1 MVASLPAARYFLSKP
16 GTGRA
21 SIESILQRL
30 LVPKLSSDCPT
41 TPVRRSS
48 TLSVFPIPYDF
59 PALLP
64 LWAKFGAPLVKL
76 YPIRCYPLPLRIPP
90 ILPSY
95 RWKWSGGSSSCIL
108 QSFSFR
114 YFPLL
119 KCPIAPPNRSP
130 LLSPDSEMHQLPLFL
145 IQGRRK
151 SKIKTK
157 ANANIYESPVQLSTA
172 ATTVTRSTTK
182 RHFVFFSTFPLST
195 RSPLLFPCSSLPIL
209 AVVCQLPI
217 VIAVCLEV
225 LAPGGKGR
233 HEEGSVG
240 TCLVKVQVA
249 LGQNVLLYHC
259 TDE

>member
-1 MVASLPAARYFLSKP
+1 MGEVWGSAGKAISHSLLSF
-16 GTGRA
+16 T
-21 SIESILQRL
+21 
-30 LVPKLSSDCPT
+30 
-41 TPVRRSS
+41 S
-48 TLSVFPIPYDF
+48 TFFVFHPY
-59 PALLP
+59 
-64 LWAKFGAPLVKL
+64 
-76 YPIRCYPLPLRIPP
+76 YPLTGENGVAYPVAAFYSL
-90 ILPSY
+90 
-95 RWKWSGGSSSCIL
+95 
-108 QSFSFR
+108 FSFR

-119 KCPIAPPNRSP
+119 KCPIAPTNRSP

-157 ANANIYESPVQLSTA
+157 ANANIYESSVQLSTA

-195 RSPLLFPCSSLPIL
+195 HSPLLFPCSSLPIL
-209 AVVCQLPI
+209 AVVCWLPI
-217 VIAVCLEV
+217 VIAACLEV